1 VQIAQTAE
9 DSVTTKRFKRLLKQK
24 LLAVGLLVLLT
35 GAGQWLSGGVLWG
48 LIVGAITYGIWSAIV
63 EEDT

>member
-1 VQIAQTAE
+1 M
-9 DSVTTKRFKRLLKQK
+9 TTKRFKRLLKQK